1 MREIGAA
8 FIKLLGV
15 YYAAVWVFDLAY
27 FLTTFL
33 IPARNAVFPEG
44 GPQARDVL
52 LASVLSLAALGI
64 VAGVC
69 LFEADAIA
77 GRLFGEKQI
86 SLGTVSRRDVMF
98 VGLSLV
104 GAVTALDVAAN
115 VLEAA
120 VKFVWYA
127 EATRRHAMW
136 EALDPPTR
144 PLVPSLVTFGLGLL
158 VVVYASRLTRF
169 LDSRAG

>member
-15 YYAAVWVFDLAY
+15 YYAAVWVASLANVAAM
-27 FLTTFL
+27 FL
-33 IPARNAVFPEG
+33 ISMPVFPEG
-44 GPQARDVL
+44 DTQARDVL
-52 LASVLSLAALGI
+52 LSSVLSLAGLGI

-86 SLGTVSRRDVMF
+86 SLGTVSRRELIF

-104 GAVTALDVAAN
+104 GAVTALDVTAN

-120 VKFVWYA
+120 VKLVWYA

-136 EALDPPTR
+136 EALNPPMR
-144 PLVPSLVTFGLGLL
+144 PLLPSLVTFVLGVL
-158 VVVYASRLTRF
+158 VVLYAARLTRF